1 MYPAAFNY
9 FRPTS
14 VAETIGLLQQHPEG
28 KIVAGG
34 HSLLPMMK
42 LRLAEPES
50 LIDIGRIDS
59 LSGVTDAGDHITIGP
74 LTTYHEVLTSDVIA
88 ASLPVLAEAANQ
100 VGDIQ
105 VRNRGTIG
113 GSCAHADPASDMPA
127 LMLAL
132 DASFKATGPNG
143 DRSIA
148 AADFFIDFFTTALEA
163 DEVLT
168 EINIPKLGANGGAA
182 YAKFSHPASG
192 YAVVGVAAV
201 VDLSGGK
208 IGSARI
214 GVTGTGPV
222 AYRATAA
229 EQALA
234 GKSGD
239 SAIEEAASH
248 STDGVDVNGD
258 IFASPEY
265 RTHLAHVYTKR
276 AIAAAV
282 ANAQG

>member
-50 LIDIGRIDS
+50 LIDIGRIS
-59 LSGVTDAGDHITIGP
+59 GLSGIKDAGDHITIGP
-74 LTTYHEVLTSDVIA
+74 LTTYHEVINSDVITS
-88 ASLPVLAEAANQ
+88 SLPVLADAANQ
-100 VGDIQ
+100 IGDIQ

-132 DASFKATGPNG
+132 NATFKATGPNG
-143 DRSIA
+143 DRSIDA
-148 AADFFIDFFTTALEA
+148 SDFFVDFFTTALEA

-168 EINIPKLGANGGAA
+168 EINVPKLGAHGGAA

-201 VDLSGGK
+201 VDMNGGN

-214 GVTGTGPV
+214 GITGTGPV
-222 AYRATAA
+222 AYRATAV

-239 SAIEEAASH
+239 SAIEAAASH
-248 STDGVDVNGD
+248 ATDGVDVNGD

-265 RTHLAHVYTKR
+265 RAHLAQVYTKR
-276 AIAAAV
+276 AVAAAV
-282 ANAQG
+282 ANAG